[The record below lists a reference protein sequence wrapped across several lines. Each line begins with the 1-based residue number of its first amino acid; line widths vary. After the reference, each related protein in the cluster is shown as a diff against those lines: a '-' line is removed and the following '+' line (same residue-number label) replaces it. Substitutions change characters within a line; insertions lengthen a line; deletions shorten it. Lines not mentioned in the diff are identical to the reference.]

1 LRRSW
6 TTNLSV
12 DERSEDL
19 RMKSE
24 CEYHAWGDDRQGR
37 LSVNPYVLLAVMAAE
52 VEALKGLLTTA
63 NQDCANLMEANE
75 DLARSLRAAEADLR
89 VAEAS
94 LAGRVE

>member
-1 LRRSW
+1 
-6 TTNLSV
+6 
-12 DERSEDL
+12 
-19 RMKSE
+19 MKSE

-37 LSVNPYVLLAVMAAE
+37 LEMNPYELIRRLRIAVVESLANESRAREE

-75 DLARSLRAAEADLR
+75 DLARSLRAAEA
-89 VAEAS
+89 S